1 MNIESSREREFILFL
16 HMQKTA
22 GMTLQELLR
31 KHHGKNICK
40 RALQYYKKEIAKKDV
55 QLKAAAEGIEA
66 LKESS
71 GNAGLAVKQVI
82 HG

>member
-1 MNIESSREREFILFL
+1 MPMDKNPEQEKKFVVVRTDNNEKVAGPFTESD
-16 HMQKTA
+16 A
-22 GMTLQELLR
+22 
-31 KHHGKNICK
+31 N
-40 RALQYYKKEIAKKDV
+40 KKSKD
-55 QLKAAAEGIEA
+55 KG

>member
-1 MNIESSREREFILFL
+1 MDKNPEQEKKFVVVRTDSNEKVAGPFTESD
-16 HMQKTA
+16 A
-22 GMTLQELLR
+22 
-31 KHHGKNICK
+31 N
-40 RALQYYKKEIAKKDV
+40 KKAKDK
-55 QLKAAAEGIEA
+55 G

>member
-1 MNIESSREREFILFL
+1 MCVHILVIFVLYAMEKNPEQEKKFVVVRTDSNEKVAGPFTESD
-16 HMQKTA
+16 A
-22 GMTLQELLR
+22 
-31 KHHGKNICK
+31 N
-40 RALQYYKKEIAKKDV
+40 KKAKDK
-55 QLKAAAEGIEA
+55 A